1 MLAYIK
7 KGDHVYVH
15 SMDRLARNLKDLL
28 ELVKKLQTRDVP
40 FILLHRILSSQKMNL
55 IPYQN

>member
-28 ELVKKLQTRDVP
+28 ELVKKLKTRDVP

-55 IPYQN
+55 IP